1 MWHFFS
7 LDCTPG
13 LNNLKTVV
21 RTHLEA
27 SKCEGGRIKSCVSEL
42 HFSKWSE
49 FFFGGSWFC
58 SFIMYVCILHIN
70 NTKNRT
76 HTEPF
81 MDGWFWTS
89 AMSLQVFQE
98 KKTNQRQKKGDKSRQ
113 PEREREKVTQN
124 KPTKKAYLKRESRE
138 SCNSLL
144 HRDSHLPFLSF
155 PFFFLSCSVLLAPL
169 PQYQDV
175 VARSNI
181 SVLALL
187 LPVHIHTELCLSYV
201 QASAP
206 AWR

>member
-1 MWHFFS
+1 
-7 LDCTPG
+7 
-13 LNNLKTVV
+13 
-21 RTHLEA
+21 
-27 SKCEGGRIKSCVSEL
+27 
-42 HFSKWSE
+42 
-49 FFFGGSWFC
+49 
-58 SFIMYVCILHIN
+58 MYVCILHIN

-113 PEREREKVTQN
+113 PERERVTQN

-206 AWR
+206 A

>member
-1 MWHFFS
+1 MFLNSVSQNDQSFS
-7 LDCTPG
+7 LGGLDFAALSCMYVFCTSTTLRRG
-13 LNNLKTVV
+13 LTQN
-21 RTHLEA
+21 H
-27 SKCEGGRIKSCVSEL
+27 S
-42 HFSKWSE
+42 WM
-49 FFFGGSWFC
+49 GGSGLVQC
-58 SFIMYVCILHIN
+58 HCKYSRK
-70 NTKNRT
+70 KNKPKAEER
-76 HTEPF
+76 
-81 MDGWFWTS
+81 
-89 AMSLQVFQE
+89 
-98 KKTNQRQKKGDKSRQ
+98 RQIQATRER
-113 PEREREKVTQN
+113 EREREKVTQN

-206 AWR
+206 A

>member
-1 MWHFFS
+1 VREEGSKAAF
-7 LDCTPG
+7 
-13 LNNLKTVV
+13 LN
-21 RTHLEA
+21 
-27 SKCEGGRIKSCVSEL
+27 CVSQNDQ
-42 HFSKWSE
+42 S
-49 FFFGGSWFC
+49 FFLGGLDFAALSCMYVFCTSTTLRRGLTQNHSWTGGSGIVQC
-58 SFIMYVCILHIN
+58 HCKYAR
-70 NTKNRT
+70 K
-76 HTEPF
+76 
-81 MDGWFWTS
+81 
-89 AMSLQVFQE
+89 

-113 PEREREKVTQN
+113 PERERERVTRN
-124 KPTKKAYLKRESRE
+124 KSRKQAYLKRESRQ

-187 LPVHIHTELCLSYV
+187 LPVHIHTEVCLSYV

-206 AWR
+206 A